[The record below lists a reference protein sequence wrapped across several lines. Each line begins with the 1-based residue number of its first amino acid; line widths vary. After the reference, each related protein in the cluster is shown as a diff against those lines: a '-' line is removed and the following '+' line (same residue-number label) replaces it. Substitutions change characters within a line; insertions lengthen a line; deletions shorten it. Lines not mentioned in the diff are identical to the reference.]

1 MPNICTTDYIFEGE
15 ERELD
20 ALYNTMNKLQNQEKD
35 GLDDFV
41 QALGKV
47 PSELLDCRGSW
58 ISLERTGD
66 TLRTTI
72 ESAWTPRYE
81 LHTMLKEAYPSLCIY
96 YRAEEPGCEV
106 YMKNDA
112 EGKYFPET
120 EVDGCP
126 YELMTEKKE
135 QQQIAILKAI
145 KVGNIELVCS
155 DPNFKPTETKE

>member
-1 MPNICTTDYIFEGE
+1 MPNICTTDYVFEGE

-96 YRAEEPGCEV
+96 YRAEEPGCEL

>member
-1 MPNICTTDYIFEGE
+1 MPNICTTDYVFEGE

-20 ALYNTMNKLQNQEKD
+20 ALYNTMKNLQDEEKD

-41 QALGKV
+41 QALGKE

-96 YRAEEPGCEV
+96 YRAEEPGCEL

>member
-1 MPNICTTDYIFEGE
+1 MPNICTTDYVFEGE

-81 LHTMLKEAYPSLCIY
+81 LHTMLKEAYPTLRIY
-96 YRAEEPGCEV
+96 YKAEEPGCEI
-106 YMKNDA
+106 YLKNDA
-112 EGKYFPET
+112 EGKYFPESET
-120 EVDGCP
+120 DGHP
-126 YELMTEKKE
+126 YELMTEEGE

>member
-1 MPNICTTDYIFEGE
+1 MPNICTTHYVFEGE
-15 ERELD
+15 ERALD
-20 ALYNTMNKLQNQEKD
+20 ALYNTMNNMQKQEMD
-35 GLDDFV
+35 GLDNLA
-41 QALGKV
+41 QALGKE

-96 YRAEEPGCEV
+96 YRAEEPGCEL

>member
-1 MPNICTTDYIFEGE
+1 MPNICTTDYVFEGE

-72 ESAWTPRYE
+72 ESAWTPRFE
-81 LHTMLKEAYPSLCIY
+81 LHTILKEAYPTLCIY
-96 YRAEEPGCEV
+96 YKAEEPGCEV

>member
-1 MPNICTTDYIFEGE
+1 MPNICTTDYVFEGE

-72 ESAWTPRYE
+72 ESAWTPRFE
-81 LHTMLKEAYPSLCIY
+81 LHTILKEAYPSLFIY
-96 YRAEEPGCEV
+96 YKAEEPGCEV

>member
-1 MPNICTTDYIFEGE
+1 MPNICITDYVFEGE

-81 LHTMLKEAYPSLCIY
+81 LHPMLKEAYPSLCIY
-96 YRAEEPGCEV
+96 YRAEEPGCEL

>member
-1 MPNICTTDYIFEGE
+1 MPNICTTDYVFEGE

-66 TLRTTI
+66 TLRITI

-145 KVGNIELVCS
+145 KAGNIELVCS

>member
-1 MPNICTTDYIFEGE
+1 MPNICTTDYVFEGE

-20 ALYNTMNKLQNQEKD
+20 ALYNTMNKLQNQKKD

-72 ESAWTPRYE
+72 ESAWTPRFE

-96 YRAEEPGCEV
+96 YRAEEPGCEL

-120 EVDGCP
+120 EVDCCP

>member
-1 MPNICTTDYIFEGE
+1 MPNICTTDYVFEGE

-72 ESAWTPRYE
+72 ESAWTPRFE
-81 LHTMLKEAYPSLCIY
+81 LHAILKEAYPSLCIY
-96 YRAEEPGCEV
+96 YKAEEPGCEV

-145 KVGNIELVCS
+145 KAGNIELVCS

>member
-1 MPNICTTDYIFEGE
+1 MPNICTTDYVFEGE

-72 ESAWTPRYE
+72 ESAWTPRFE

-96 YRAEEPGCEV
+96 YRAEEPGCEL

-145 KVGNIELVCS
+145 KAGNIELVCS

>member
-20 ALYNTMNKLQNQEKD
+20 ALYNTMNKLQNEDKT
-35 GLDDFV
+35 GLDSLI

-96 YRAEEPGCEV
+96 YKAEEPGCEV

>member
-1 MPNICTTDYIFEGE
+1 MPNICITDYVFEGE

-20 ALYNTMNKLQNQEKD
+20 ALYNTMNNLQNQEKD

-41 QALGKV
+41 LALGKE
-47 PSELLDCRGSW
+47 PSELLDSRGSW

-96 YRAEEPGCEV
+96 YRAEEPGCEL

-126 YELMTEKKE
+126 YELMTDEKE
-135 QQQIAILKAI
+135 QRSIAFIKAMKNGEI
-145 KVGNIELVCS
+145 EVKVTNNNEKL
-155 DPNFKPTETKE
+155 

>member
-1 MPNICTTDYIFEGE
+1 MPNICTTDHVFEGE

-20 ALYNTMNKLQNQEKD
+20 ALYNTMNKLQNQKKD

-41 QALGKV
+41 QALGKI

-96 YRAEEPGCEV
+96 YRAEEPGCEL

-120 EVDGCP
+120 EVDCCP

>member
-1 MPNICTTDYIFEGE
+1 MPNICTTDYVFEGE
-15 ERELD
+15 ERELN
-20 ALYNTMNKLQNQEKD
+20 ALYNTMNNLQSEGKENLES
-35 GLDDFV
+35 LV
-41 QALGKV
+41 LALGKE
-47 PSELLDCRGSW
+47 PSELLDSRGGW
-58 ISLERTGD
+58 ITLERTGD

-72 ESAWTPRYE
+72 ESAWTPHYE
-81 LHTMLKEAYPSLCIY
+81 LHTILKETYPTLCIY
-96 YRAEEPGCEV
+96 YKAEEPGCEIYV
-106 YMKNDA
+106 KNDA

>member
-1 MPNICTTDYIFEGE
+1 MPNICITDYVFEGE
-15 ERELD
+15 ERELN
-20 ALYNTMNKLQNQEKD
+20 ALYNTMNNLQNQEKD
-35 GLDDFV
+35 GLDSLI
-41 QALGKV
+41 QALGKE
-47 PSELLDCRGSW
+47 PSDLLDCRGGW
-58 ISLERTGD
+58 IALEREGC

-72 ESAWTPRYE
+72 ESAWTPRFE
-81 LHTMLKEAYPSLCIY
+81 LHAILKEAYPSLCIY
-96 YRAEEPGCEV
+96 YKAEEPGCEV